1 MNARPTAKQI
11 AQTAVLNGH
20 LIPAGG
26 SCSENGILGV
36 SNREIEARVKFPDE
50 VGLQRTDAPK
60 SPRRYVKRKP
70 KLPLTPVTKNGKH
83 LFIIYPK

>member
-26 SCSENGILGV
+26 PMTIYPV
-36 SNREIEARVKFPDE
+36 SPEDAFEFSRVKFPDE

-70 KLPLTPVTKNGKH
+70 QLPLTPVTKNGKH
-83 LFIIYPK
+83 MFIIYPR